1 MMSISK
7 KNEILEENLVIDWEW
22 LKEEFEILFDSRM
35 GNHTEME
42 KKIANDVLD
51 YFLDITDIGGNLVLF
66 KFLDD
71 IVENIE
77 KKYSILLS

>member
-35 GNHTEME
+35 RNHTEME

-51 YFLDITDIGGNLVLF
+51 YYLEITDIGGNLVLF
-66 KFLDD
+66 KFLDG

>member
-35 GNHTEME
+35 GNHTEMD
-42 KKIANDVLD
+42 KKIANDGLD
-51 YFLDITDIGGNLVLF
+51 YFLENTDIGSNIVLY
-66 KFLDD
+66 KFLDG

>member
-22 LKEEFEILFDSRM
+22 LKEEFEILFDYRM

-51 YFLDITDIGGNLVLF
+51 YYLEITDIGGNLVLF
-66 KFLDD
+66 KFLDG

>member
-35 GNHTEME
+35 GNHTEMD
-42 KKIANDVLD
+42 KKIANDSLD
-51 YFLDITDIGGNLVLF
+51 YFLENTDIGGNIVLF
-66 KFLDD
+66 KFLDG

>member
-1 MMSISK
+1 MSISK

-35 GNHTEME
+35 ENHTEME

-51 YFLDITDIGGNLVLF
+51 YYLEITDIGGNLVLF
-66 KFLDD
+66 KFLDG

>member
-35 GNHTEME
+35 ENHTEME

-51 YFLDITDIGGNLVLF
+51 YYLEITDIGGNLVLF
-66 KFLDD
+66 KFLDG
-71 IVENIE
+71 IVENME

>member
-1 MMSISK
+1 MSISK

-35 GNHTEME
+35 ENHTEID
-42 KKIANDVLD
+42 KKNANEVLD
-51 YFLDITDIGGNLVLF
+51 YFLEITDIGGNLVLF
-66 KFLDD
+66 KFLDG

>member
-1 MMSISK
+1 MSISK

-35 GNHTEME
+35 RNHTEME

-51 YFLDITDIGGNLVLF
+51 YYLEITDIGGNLVLF
-66 KFLDD
+66 KFLDG